1 VSAHGTAPRV
11 AGSRA
16 ARDGRTPSAARS
28 IPTATPD
35 YSAAYDPDR
44 DFDAVYT
51 RATGRRIA
59 AGVAPGARVLELGCA
74 SGLMTAQLA
83 EVAGE
88 LIAVD
93 RSGPYLE
100 RLRARRLLGV
110 RAVLADVEDYRPV
123 GRFDHV
129 VAANLLHEVG
139 DPGALLRRARGWLS
153 PGGRIHV
160 TLPNPRSLHRLVALE
175 MGLIDSLDALSER
188 GARFGTR
195 RALDADALS
204 ELARG
209 AGLRVRER
217 GGILLK
223 PLPNAQMAALDPAVL
238 EGFERAARHL
248 PDHCAMTY
256 LALGSDD

>member
-1 VSAHGTAPRV
+1 VSAH
-11 AGSRA
+11 
-16 ARDGRTPSAARS
+16 RS
-28 IPTATPD
+28 ISTATLD
-35 YSAAYDPDR
+35 YSADYDPDA
-44 DFDAVYT
+44 DFDAIYT
-51 RATGRRIA
+51 RATGRRIV

-74 SGLMTAQLA
+74 TGLMTAQLA
-83 EVAGE
+83 DVAGE
-88 LIAVD
+88 LVAVD
-93 RSGPYLE
+93 RSAPYLE
-100 RLRARRLLGV
+100 RLHARRLLGV
-110 RAVLADVEDYRPV
+110 TVALADVETYEPT

-139 DPGALLRRARGWLS
+139 EPGALLARARGWLS

-160 TLPNPRSLHRLVALE
+160 TLPNPRSLHRIVARE
-175 MGLIDSLDALSER
+175 MGLIASLEEPSER

-195 RALDADALS
+195 RAFDADALG

-209 AGLRVRER
+209 AGLCVREQ

-238 EGFERAARHL
+238 DGFERAARHL

-256 LALGSDD
+256 VALGSDDA